1 MKVDINVIQ
10 DDIHGCHS
18 RVKELQHQT
27 IECIAIRPGKTDNGK
42 PEIVVI
48 ERDRLQTI
56 DSEVSRLS
64 ELADHNTEVLTKLT
78 AALQDYPTVDSIRKK
93 KAGLEEQ
100 IARTKNLLR
109 IDTGDLIKHGHDV
122 DPADPYSHPKG
133 KALKAEA
140 DAALGIINSA
150 LAAVTDLL
158 EQAEGTVQEF
168 RASGLEPQR
177 AEPRGIISREKVSG
191 LVG

>member
-78 AALQDYPTVDSIRKK
+78 ADLQDYPTVDSIRKK

-140 DAALGIINSA
+140 DAALAIINPA

-158 EQAEGTVQEF
+158 EQAETIIAEFKPSGVQAMPEQRPGVIT
-168 RASGLEPQR
+168 RAKTGGM
-177 AEPRGIISREKVSG
+177 A
-191 LVG
+191 